1 MLLQKYITMRNL
13 CSIFL
18 IAALLWATPVSVFAN
33 AGSPVEEV
41 IVTGS
46 HIRHDVAARGSPRAV
61 IGSSQLETQGINAVS
76 DIVKYLPYNTG
87 SEFNADVF
95 TQNLSA
101 GTSHFNLR
109 GLGLNT
115 TLVLINGRRQTVSG
129 GIADDGSAFVDL
141 NALMPLIMVDR
152 VEVLKDG
159 AAAVYGSDAV
169 AGVVNVIPHIAFQ
182 GFEAQAEAATTTRS
196 SQEDFTLSA
205 LYGVASDRFD
215 LTAAVS
221 YLHRSWLPSPERTF
235 TQGKGFSSFGQPGAF
250 ILLEESPVFPELPFG
265 IDNPQPILDPNCGKV
280 GGLPAEKSPG
290 SRLGLCRFDFA
301 PYYHLV
307 PRERRLNVYSTS
319 RLDAG
324 DDIELF
330 AEAGYARNSLTRGT
344 SPSFPILNLPIVP
357 PINPGNVF
365 RVPALFLGRPFGANA
380 PPNLVDH
387 YSETSRFVAGGRGA
401 LVGDW
406 TWEAS
411 AVYSS
416 NNFDVGITNALT
428 NRFDSALNG
437 RGGPTGNLFFN
448 PFGSAALAQPGD
460 DTYNSTAVIDDFLSL
475 ATYDYE
481 TTLAAAEVVVRGDLI
496 ELPAGDLRAAV
507 GVQYRFEDI
516 RGDFDEESNR
526 ENYLF
531 LIGGPD
537 FSGKRN
543 VWALFAEVSI
553 PVNNKLDLQLAL
565 RHERYGS
572 GERSSNPKISAS
584 WRPENW
590 LSLRASFGTAFRAP
604 SVFQSFSSQT
614 VLEDIY
620 DPITRS
626 LVFRGVRTTGTQ
638 DLASE
643 RADVYNFGT
652 TLTLIEGLAVLVDYW
667 RIGHSGIIVKE
678 NAQRIIDANPFDP
691 RINREAGEILRINT
705 NYINASAVETDGL
718 DVSLNYNFPDMHLGD
733 FALVTEATYIN
744 KYAIQETI
752 EASKRDVAGSRN
764 FRTFARSLPHW
775 RTNIGMSWTKNRN
788 SVNAFVHYI
797 AGYHDDQNN
806 LPVANH
812 ITVDMQYSF
821 QLSSL
826 QPQSEYSSRL
836 VLGVI
841 NMFDR
846 DPPDVITN
854 VGYDSKVHDPRGRL
868 VYVRLR
874 FGF

>member
-1 MLLQKYITMRNL
+1 M
-13 CSIFL
+13 
-18 IAALLWATPVSVFAN
+18 
-33 AGSPVEEV
+33 
-41 IVTGS
+41 TGS
-46 HIRHDVAARGSPRAV
+46 HIRHDVAALGSPRAV
-61 IGSSQLETQGINAVS
+61 LESSQLETQGINAVS

-101 GTSHFNLR
+101 GTSHFNIR

-182 GFEAQAEAATTTRS
+182 GFKAQAEAASTTRS

-205 LYGVASDRFD
+205 LYGATSGRFH
-215 LTAAVS
+215 LTAALS

-250 ILLEESPVFPELPFG
+250 ILLEKSPVFPELPFG
-265 IDNPQPILDPNCGKV
+265 IENPQPILDPNCGKV
-280 GGLPAEKSPG
+280 GGLPAENPPG
-290 SRLGLCRFDFA
+290 SGLGRCRFDFA

-307 PRERRLNVYSTS
+307 PRERRLNVYSTG
-319 RLDAG
+319 RLDVG
-324 DDIELF
+324 DDIEIF
-330 AEAGYARNSLTRGT
+330 AEAGYARNRLTRGT
-344 SPSFPILNLPIVP
+344 SPSFPILNLPIIP
-357 PINPGNVF
+357 RNNPGNIF
-365 RVPALFLGRPFGANA
+365 QVPVLFLGRPFGAAA

-387 YSETSRFVAGGRGA
+387 YSETSRLVAGGRGA
-401 LVGDW
+401 LVGGW

-411 AVYSS
+411 IAYST
-416 NNFDVGITNALT
+416 NDFDVGITNALAD
-428 NRFDSALNG
+428 RFGAALSG
-437 RGGPTGNLFFN
+437 RGGPTGTLFFN
-448 PFGSAALAQPGD
+448 PFGSAAFAQPGD
-460 DTYNSTAVIDDFLSL
+460 ATYNSSAVIDDFLSL
-475 ATYDYE
+475 ANYDY
-481 TTLAAAEVVVRGDLI
+481 TTSLMAAEVVVQGTLTRLS
-496 ELPAGDLRAAV
+496 AGALRAAF
-507 GVQYRFEDI
+507 GIQYRSEDI
-516 RGDFDEESNR
+516 QGDLDEESNR

-537 FSGKRN
+537 FSGQRN
-543 VWALFAEVSI
+543 AWAFFTEIVI
-553 PVNNKLDLQLAL
+553 PVTENLDMQLAL

-572 GERSSNPKISAS
+572 GERSTNPKISAS
-584 WRPENW
+584 WRPEKW
-590 LSLRASFGTAFRAP
+590 LSLRGSFGTAFRAP

-652 TLTLIEGLAVLVDYW
+652 TLTLIEGLAFLVDYW
-667 RIGHSGIIVKE
+667 RIAYTGIIVKE

-691 RINREAGEILRINT
+691 RVIREAGEILRINT
-705 NYINASAVETDGL
+705 NYINASAVETDGI
-718 DVSLNYNFPDMHLGD
+718 DASLIYDFPDMNLGN
-733 FALVTEATYIN
+733 FTLVTEATYIN
-744 KYAIQETI
+744 KYAIQETLA
-752 EASKRDVAGSRN
+752 ASKRDVAGSRN
-764 FRTFARSLPHW
+764 FRTFARSLPRW
-775 RTNIGMSWTKNRN
+775 RTNIGMSWTKNRQ
-788 SVNAFVHYI
+788 SANAFVHYI

-821 QLSSL
+821 KLSPL
-826 QPQSEYSSRL
+826 WTQSEYSSQL
-836 VLGVI
+836 VLGATNI
-841 NMFDR
+841 LDR

-854 VGYDSKVHDPRGRL
+854 VGYDSKIHDPRGR
-868 VYVRLR
+868 VIYVRIK